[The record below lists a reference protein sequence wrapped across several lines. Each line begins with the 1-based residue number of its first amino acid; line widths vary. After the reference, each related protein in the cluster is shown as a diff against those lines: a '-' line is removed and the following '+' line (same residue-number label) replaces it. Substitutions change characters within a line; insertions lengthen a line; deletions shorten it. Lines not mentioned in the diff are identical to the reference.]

1 MDTCLRVQYPGVL
14 GSTIEALLARN
25 FVSGLWGLSRRGA
38 TVAAEF
44 VLVSVLLMTGNDCN
58 HFSGQAKQK
67 RPRQMGDTA
76 PTNEGGIS
84 HAAPA
89 RARHWLSN
97 DARHALGTR
106 TVSRLPVGAHYATHS
121 TANNVSYDKSAGG
134 AEQPQPA
141 ASRPHVWRS
150 RRRPQRRRGA
160 HPLLTGRRIVVRVHH
175 LLWPFHAILLLVYS
189 S

>member
-1 MDTCLRVQYPGVL
+1 M
-14 GSTIEALLARN
+14 
-25 FVSGLWGLSRRGA
+25 LSRHGA
-38 TVAAEF
+38 TTAAEI
-44 VLVSVLLMTGNDCN
+44 VLIRAMLMTGNDRN
-58 HFSGQAKQK
+58 HFSGQARQK
-67 RPRQMGDTA
+67 RSREVGDTA
-76 PTNEGGIS
+76 STTEGGIS

-89 RARHWLSN
+89 CERHWLSN
-97 DARHALGTR
+97 EAWHALGKR
-106 TVSRLPVGAHYATHS
+106 TVSRLPVGAHYAIHS
-121 TANNVSYDKSAGG
+121 TANNVSYDESLLG
-134 AEQPQPA
+134 APEQPQPA